1 MVTDILLKIS
11 NKDPLIK
18 RNISKTISWRIVGS
32 IDTVLLGW
40 LISGHFSTGAKIGLT
55 ELLTK
60 MVLFYG
66 HERLWQKLNWG
77 LPSKQQRVK
86 KVQEEIAPTLF
97 KQIGR
102 VNQQK
107 REQLNHH
114 RAFTIW
120 LTGLSGAGKTTLA
133 VEVEE
138 FIFKQQGRVYILDGD
153 NTRLGINKDLSF
165 SAEDRSENI
174 RRVAELCKLF
184 NDAGIIVIAS
194 FIAPFQKDR
203 ALAKAIIGDQ
213 QYIEVYLEASL
224 AVCQHRDVKGLY
236 KKAMQGKI
244 KNFTGISSPYE
255 APENPDLHLNTEV
268 QTVEECKAA
277 LQQLLAEKMPHAIHR

>member
-1 MVTDILLKIS
+1 MVTDVLLKIFD
-11 NKDPLIK
+11 KDPLIK
-18 RNISKTISWRIVGS
+18 RNIGKTISWRIVGS

-60 MVLFYG
+60 MVLYYG
-66 HERLWQKLNWG
+66 HERLWQKLSWG

-133 VEVEE
+133 VEIEE
-138 FIFKQQGRVYILDGD
+138 FIYKQQGRVYILDGD

-194 FIAPFQKDR
+194 FIAPFRKDR
-203 ALAKAIIGDQ
+203 ALARAIIGEEH
-213 QYIEVYLEASL
+213 YTEVYLEASL
-224 AVCQHRDVKGLY
+224 AACQHRDVKGLY
-236 KKAMQGKI
+236 QKAIEGKI

-255 APENPDLHLNTEV
+255 PPEKPDLHLNTEV
-268 QTVEECKAA
+268 HDVNECVTA
-277 LQQLLAEKMPHAIHR
+277 LQLLLAQKMQYVTS